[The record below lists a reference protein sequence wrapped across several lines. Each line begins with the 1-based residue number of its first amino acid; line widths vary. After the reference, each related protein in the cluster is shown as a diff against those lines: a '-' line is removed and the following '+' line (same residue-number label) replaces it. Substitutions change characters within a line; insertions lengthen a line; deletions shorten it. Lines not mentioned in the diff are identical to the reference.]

1 MAILKKIYRKD
12 YTGED
17 IVTQAVYENSAWNY
31 SKETA
36 GTSFAFTPKSDTAV
50 VIGNGLGQRIIDLK
64 LLKKERGFQGSK
76 TLRLYGCNALYRD
89 FDPDFLVVT
98 RDGIANEIVTTN
110 LKSGDYCK
118 NHIVYASV
126 KNILNY
132 PGNFHVIPQ
141 NPGWNSGA
149 IAAYMACFDGHKKVY
164 LLGHDAL
171 DTPGA
176 DYNVYSGSN
185 GYAGKN
191 TASALLYENSMLQ
204 VFQTYNDVDFVLVNK
219 TGKGYIPE
227 SWKYCLNLRRLNLRQ
242 FVLEADI

>member
-1 MAILKKIYRKD
+1 MQKIKKISRTEYS
-12 YTGED
+12 GEE

-31 SKETA
+31 NKETA
-36 GTSFAFTPKSDTAV
+36 GSSFAFTPKSDTAL
-50 VIGNGLGQRIIDLK
+50 VIGNGLGQRIINLK
-64 LLKKERGFQGSK
+64 LLQKDRGFQGSK

-98 RDGIANEIVTTN
+98 RDDIVNEIVNNN

-118 NHIVYASV
+118 THIVYASV
-126 KNILNY
+126 KNILDY

-149 IAAYMACFDGHKKVY
+149 IATYLACFDGHKKVY
-164 LLGHDAL
+164 LLGHDTL

-185 GYAGKN
+185 GYVGKS
-191 TASALLYENSMLQ
+191 TVSALLYENSMLQ
-204 VFQTYNDVDFVLVNK
+204 VFQTYNDVDFVFVNK
-219 TGKGYIPE
+219 TGKGAIPE
-227 SWKYCLNLRRLNLRQ
+227 SWKYCLNFRRLNLRQ

>member
-98 RDGIANEIVTTN
+98 RDTIAKEIATQN

-118 NHIVYASV
+118 NNIVYSSV
-126 KNILNY
+126 KNILEY

-149 IAAYMACFDGHKKVY
+149 IAAYLACFDGHTKVY
-164 LLGHDAL
+164 LIGHDII

-176 DYNVYSGSN
+176 DYNIYTGSN
-185 GYAGKN
+185 GYHDQSGIGAF
-191 TASALLYENSMLQ
+191 YETCMLT
-204 VFQTYNDVDFVLVNK
+204 VFRTYNQTDFVFVNK
-219 TGKGYIPE
+219 TGKGNFPE
-227 SWKYCLNLRRLNLRQ
+227 SWKACLNVRRLNLRE